1 MLRQGSTYLLNLS
14 KYKILFLLGF
24 ILFFTSPEILAQ
36 ARGGA
41 GGAPRFSIGLYGLA
55 GQGKMG
61 NGQTDAIERD
71 MFHTVGGLFLGFN
84 WRRIRFGANYDYAL
98 IGQTTEPGT
107 VGDTNLSGK
116 STAPGVRLEYYDGKT
131 SVGFVYRLSD
141 EYKLDRNS
149 FLGAESIYKGS
160 GGYTVQISRQMK
172 GSLGILLDYSA
183 QEYKESLPSGNV
195 KWTRIGLGIV
205 ISNFRGK

>member
-1 MLRQGSTYLLNLS
+1 MLVQGTRRLLNFS
-14 KYKILFLLGF
+14 RSIV
-24 ILFFTSPEILAQ
+24 LFFFSLIIFTISPDAHSQ
-36 ARGGA
+36 AS
-41 GGAPRFSIGLYGLA
+41 GAPRFSIGLYGLA

-71 MFHTVGGLFLGFN
+71 MFHTVGGLYLGFN
-84 WRRIRFGANYDYAL
+84 WRRIRLGANYDYAM
-98 IGQTTEPGT
+98 IGQTTEPAT
-107 VGDTNLSGK
+107 VGDTNLSGT

-131 SVGFVYRLSD
+131 SVGFIYRISD

-149 FLGAESIYKGS
+149 FLGSESKYKGT
-160 GGYTVQISRQMK
+160 GGFTVQISRQMK

-183 QEYKESLPSGNV
+183 QEFKESLPTGNV
-195 KWTRIGLGIV
+195 KWSRVGLGIV